1 MEQVSLSLLFKKGV
15 FTAISKL
22 RANENSYPFVTL
34 VGKHGSNNVYFGKK
48 SAAIIGAKYAIGD
61 TIIKELADAS
71 IVLAKNE
78 KGEMRY
84 KLSLQGTTDY
94 SSESELMSLFGGITP
109 DELNFNVEN
118 FLKEFTTVEAAPA
131 GSGAQNENTPKLQ
144 SGIGNNSQGPLST
157 AGTAAGAGAKTG
169 K

>member
-15 FTAISKL
+15 FTAISNL
-22 RANENSYPFVTL
+22 RANENQYPFVTL
-34 VGKHGSNNVYFGKK
+34 VGKHGANNVYFGKK
-48 SAAIIGAKYAIGD
+48 SAQIIGAKYALGD
-61 TIIKELADAS
+61 SITKELADAS

-94 SSESELMSLFGGITP
+94 SSEAELMSLFGGITP

-118 FLKEFTTVEAAPA
+118 FLKEFTTVEAGATG
-131 GSGAQNENTPKLQ
+131 GSTSNSNTPSLQ
-144 SGIGNNSQGPLST
+144 SGIGGKTPQGPLE
-157 AGTAAGAGAKTG
+157 KE
-169 K
+169 KEKVK